1 MKSILTIVAVIALV
15 TSGCYYE
22 SEEHLFPT
30 ENSSCDTTNVTYSTS
45 ILPILN
51 NNCFSCHGSN
61 TSGSGGGFNFQD
73 TSVLKAQIKS
83 GQLYKS
89 ITYQNLNMP
98 PSGQLPSC
106 QILIFKKWI
115 DAGASF
121 K

>member
-1 MKSILTIVAVIALV
+1 MKRILTIVAVIALV

-30 ENSSCDTTNVTYSTS
+30 ENSSCDTTNVTYSGS
-45 ILPILN
+45 ILPLLN
-51 NNCFSCHGSN
+51 SNCFSCHGN
-61 TSGSGGGFNFQD
+61 TTSSFGGGFNFQD
-73 TSVLKAQIKS
+73 TSILRAQIRS
-83 GQLYKS
+83 GQFYKS
-89 ITYQNLNMP
+89 ISYQNLNMP

-106 QILIFKKWI
+106 QISIFKKWI